1 MSSNHLNTK
10 KRKAG
15 DDGSAPSAMQLATG
29 EGGLVD
35 ELREMKSAMKA
46 LVDHGRLQMEKMDVM
61 TDKLNHLETQND
73 LLHAKNNSLE
83 KSLHEISDRQKYHE
97 VLLKYQKWEYPC
109 LVHPNRIGIL
119 SSMIK
124 IMLMLR
130 HHF

>member
-15 DDGSAPSAMQLATG
+15 NDGSSTG

-46 LVDHGRLQMEKMDVM
+46 LVDHGRLQMEKMDLM
-61 TDKLNHLETQND
+61 TDKLKHLETQND

-83 KSLHEISDRQKYHE
+83 KSLQGISDRQKYHE
-97 VLLKYQKWEYPC
+97 VLLKYQNWEYP
-109 LVHPNRIGIL
+109 VPHPPQSYWDSIQHD
-119 SSMIK
+119 K
-124 IMLMLR
+124 ITLMLR